1 MGCNGLTL
9 SPSVPNIK
17 QSALQEPITI
27 SYRLN
32 GFEKKKK
39 NIDFPSIGISRIL
52 SRQDDML
59 TTCEFQ
65 LSAVLDAQA
74 GVADCRNKLLPTIGV
89 STVELL
95 S

>member
-1 MGCNGLTL
+1 
-9 SPSVPNIK
+9 
-17 QSALQEPITI
+17 
-27 SYRLN
+27 
-32 GFEKKKK
+32 
-39 NIDFPSIGISRIL
+39 
-52 SRQDDML
+52 ML

-65 LSAVLDAQA
+65 LSAGLDAQA